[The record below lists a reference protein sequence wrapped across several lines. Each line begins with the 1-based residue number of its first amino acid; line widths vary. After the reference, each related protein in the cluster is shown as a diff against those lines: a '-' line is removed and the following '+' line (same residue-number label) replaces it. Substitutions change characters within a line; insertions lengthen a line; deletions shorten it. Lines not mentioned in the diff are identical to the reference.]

1 LRKAP
6 PSRRI
11 SKVQKY
17 SDKGCVKAREK
28 CRERVANLRVE
39 FLENGGGVKKHTR
52 QIVKRCGNPVR
63 ITVF

>member
-1 LRKAP
+1 MCLPEKT
-6 PSRRI
+6 S
-11 SKVQKY
+11 QKY
-17 SDKGCVKAREK
+17 SRHFCVIAREK
-28 CRERVANLRVE
+28 WWERVANLRVE